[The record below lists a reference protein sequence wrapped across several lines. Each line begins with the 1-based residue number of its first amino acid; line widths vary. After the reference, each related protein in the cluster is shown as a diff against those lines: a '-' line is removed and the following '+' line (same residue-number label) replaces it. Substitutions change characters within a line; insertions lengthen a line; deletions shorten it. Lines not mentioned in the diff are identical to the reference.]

1 MKNTE
6 RLKELAASYELT
18 GEDFFKHP
26 TFGFVIITRTGIEKI
41 AGVDRIEIRYE
52 VVKCDLDFV
61 VIKAIASKDKR
72 MGDKKITQI
81 ESYGEANSKNC
92 KTSYFVAMAE
102 KSAKARAVLMLSE
115 FYRLGVYSEDESDDF
130 KRPLKANSHAVR
142 S

>member
-6 RLKELAASYELT
+6 RLKELAQSYELT

-41 AGVDRIEIRYE
+41 AGVDRIELTYE
-52 VVKCDLDFV
+52 MVKCESDFV
-61 VIKAIASKDKR
+61 VIKAIATMDKR
-72 MGDKKITQI
+72 MGVKRITQI

-102 KSAKARAVLMLSE
+102 KRAKARAVLMLSE
-115 FYRLGVYSEDESDDF
+115 FYRLGVYSEVESEDF

>member
-6 RLKELAASYELT
+6 RLKELAQSYELT

-26 TFGFVIITRTGIEKI
+26 TFVFVIITRTGIEKI
-41 AGVDRIEIRYE
+41 AGVDNIQITYE
-52 VVKCDLDFV
+52 VVKCDPDFV
-61 VIKAIASKDKR
+61 VIKAIATKGKAR
-72 MGDKKITQI
+72 I

-102 KSAKARAVLMLSE
+102 KRAMSRSVLKLSE
-115 FYRLGVYSEDESDDF
+115 FYRLGVYSEVEAEEF
-130 KRPLKANSHAVR
+130 KRPSKANSHAVR